1 MFNFKKRKKMKKIM
15 MTLAAVCVAATMN
28 AQVYVG
34 GSLGFN
40 SKHSGVADK
49 NYTTFTIAPEVG
61 YTLSDKFAV
70 GVALGFTSGDML
82 TYQDKFG
89 ATYTG
94 KATAFEIKPYARYT
108 FAKLDNFSF
117 FVDGAVWY
125 GNANLKNVDVK
136 YNEYGIALEPGIAY
150 NVNDKISLVAHIG
163 SLGFSSMKADYSG
176 AKADTEFGLG
186 VSGSALSFGLYYNF

>member
-1 MFNFKKRKKMKKIM
+1 MKKIM

-40 SKHSGVADK
+40 SKHSGALDK
-49 NYTTFTIAPEVG
+49 SFTTFTIAPEVG
-61 YTLSDKFAV
+61 YNLNEKWAV
-70 GVALGFTSGDML
+70 GVALGFTTGDLM
-82 TYQDKFG
+82 TFTDKFG
-89 ATYTG
+89 GTYNG

-108 FAKLDNFSF
+108 FAKLDNFNF
-117 FVDGAVWY
+117 FIDGAVWY
-125 GNANLKNVDVK
+125 SNANLKDNDVK
-136 YNEYGIALEPGIAY
+136 VNTFGIALQPGVAY

-163 SLGFSSMKADYSG
+163 SLGFESQKPNYDG